1 MNSPDGHPGNEWAVR
16 PVPLMV
22 AHDEASKAIVQGQ
35 TKVMPEQTLAEHLV
49 FFSGNIHH
57 RFEIQTCVR

>member
-1 MNSPDGHPGNEWAVR
+1 MNSPDGHPGNEC

-49 FFSGNIHH
+49 FFQWEHPPS
-57 RFEIQTCVR
+57 F